1 MNQDRR
7 VATHQSFVR
16 RPDTAV
22 AIGPPARGT
31 PGHLALAAS
40 HWHDRRMS
48 RYQAFDSIDPGDSMQ
63 GRPFVVFAAFLA
75 ACVGCSKTSPEPGC
89 PGPWSSDPCVTGT
102 VCEYSSPLTC
112 EPGCSGGSYS
122 RWECIN
128 GQWEDSMHR
137 RAELLLSS
145 NRCASRRFARC
156 WGSRH
161 TRSARGLLARR
172 WVGSERSVALGLCS
186 KGRTLFERRTS
197 SASEGRSAD
206 TTDRHPVRGRSAK
219 NIAVVESGN
228 ERRAGVPAVS
238 RLPAWG
244 DRESDRCHGVDR

>member
-1 MNQDRR
+1 M
-7 VATHQSFVR
+7 ATHQSFVR

-128 GQWEDSMHR
+128 GQWEDSMHT
-137 RAELLLSS
+137 AGGPS
-145 NRCASRRFARC
+145 CYCPPTDAQAD
-156 WGSRH
+156 GSPD
-161 TRSARGLLARR
+161 AGA
-172 WVGSERSVALGLCS
+172 
-186 KGRTLFERRTS
+186 
-197 SASEGRSAD
+197 AD
-206 TTDRHPVRGRSAK
+206 TPEAPEDCSP
-219 NIAVVESGN
+219 
-228 ERRAGVPAVS
+228 
-238 RLPAWG
+238 G
-244 DRESDRCHGVDR
+244 DG